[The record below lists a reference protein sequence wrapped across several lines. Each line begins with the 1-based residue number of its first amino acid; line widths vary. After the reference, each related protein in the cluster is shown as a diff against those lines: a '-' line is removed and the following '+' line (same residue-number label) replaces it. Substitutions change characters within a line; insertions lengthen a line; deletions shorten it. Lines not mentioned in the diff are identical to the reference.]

1 MAIYMN
7 YPYYVEFLD
16 MMLRRPVT
24 KSMKIN
30 ILQQN
35 LFVALTSAEMI
46 ALVRLMSIMHISV
59 CMPLRWL
66 SGKTHELSEY
76 GWGPMSM
83 GQFLDKLKSRMKE
96 IIKKPY
102 LVNDREFMMTS
113 FDEFSSELP
122 PLNEYLNITFK
133 KKKI

>member
-1 MAIYMN
+1 
-7 YPYYVEFLD
+7 
-16 MMLRRPVT
+16 
-24 KSMKIN
+24 
-30 ILQQN
+30 
-35 LFVALTSAEMI
+35 
-46 ALVRLMSIMHISV
+46 
-59 CMPLRWL
+59 
-66 SGKTHELSEY
+66 
-76 GWGPMSM
+76 MSM